1 MEYYLTVTRNDGVIY
16 PIVWLT
22 LENTLLGKEARCR
35 DHILY
40 VSTYTKGPE

>member
-40 VSTYTKGPE
+40 VSIYTKGPE